1 MRILD
6 KYILKE
12 TIMTFIFGIC
22 AFSAVF
28 LGSGTLLRIAQ
39 YITQYGAS
47 FSAIVRLII
56 YSLPGIIVWT
66 FPMSMLLAA
75 LLTFGR
81 LSGNSEIIAMK
92 ACGVS
97 FKRLVTPVI
106 AFSLGVSIFS
116 IGFNEYVVPASNQAY
131 TDLVRYEIQG
141 NTSPES
147 QEHIII
153 KQIQDGN
160 IQRLVYARKYDAETG
175 NLDNLSIQEFEQ
187 GKMVRVENAEY
198 AKWSVDEWVMYNGVL
213 YDLSQPN
220 TERMMKFDS
229 QVLPINQ
236 TPKQIIKSQ
245 KKPDEMTIKELR
257 EQINIMKSQYV
268 DTKKLEIELYQR
280 FTVPMASLMFALIGA
295 PLGIQPNR
303 SSSSIGFGISII
315 IIFIY
320 YTLMTL
326 AGAIGQ
332 NSFIPPVIAVWI
344 PNIVTLIAGIYLI
357 RKESK

>member
-6 KYILKE
+6 KYILRE
-12 TIMTFIFGIC
+12 TIMTFIFGVC

-28 LGSGTLLRIAQ
+28 LGSGTLFRIAQ

-47 FSAIVRLII
+47 FSSIVRLVI
-56 YSLPGIIVWT
+56 YSLPGIVAWT
-66 FPMSMLLAA
+66 FPMSMLLAS

-97 FKRLVTPVI
+97 FVRLIRPVI
-106 AFSLGVSIFS
+106 TFAFGVSLFSVAFSEF
-116 IGFNEYVVPASNQAY
+116 VVPAANQAY
-131 TDLVRYEIQG
+131 SDLVRYEIQG

-147 QEHIII
+147 QEHVII

-160 IQRLVYARKYDAETG
+160 IQRLVYARRYDAETG
-175 NLDNLSIQEFEQ
+175 RLDSLSIQEFSN
-187 GKMVRVENAEY
+187 GRMVAVENAEY
-198 AKWSVDEWVMYNGVL
+198 AEWADNDWIMYNGVL
-213 YDLSQPN
+213 YDLSEADA
-220 TERMMKFDS
+220 ERMMKFDS
-229 QVLPINQ
+229 QTLPVNQ
-236 TPKQIIKSQ
+236 SPSQIIREQ
-245 KKPDEMTIKELR
+245 KKTEEMTIRELR
-257 EQINIMKSQYV
+257 EQIEIMKSQYV
-268 DTKKLEIELYQR
+268 DTRKIETELYQR
-280 FTVPMASLMFALIGA
+280 FTIPFASLVFTLIGA

-320 YTLMTL
+320 YTMMTL
-326 AGAIGQ
+326 SGAIGQ
-332 NSFIPPVIAVWI
+332 NSFIPPIVAVWI
-344 PNIVTLIAGIYLI
+344 PNLVVLLAGYYLI

>member
-1 MRILD
+1 
-6 KYILKE
+6 
-12 TIMTFIFGIC
+12 
-22 AFSAVF
+22 
-28 LGSGTLLRIAQ
+28 
-39 YITQYGAS
+39 
-47 FSAIVRLII
+47 
-56 YSLPGIIVWT
+56 
-66 FPMSMLLAA
+66 ML
-75 LLTFGR
+75 FR
-81 LSGNSEIIAMK
+81 S
-92 ACGVS
+92 
-97 FKRLVTPVI
+97 
-106 AFSLGVSIFS
+106 
-116 IGFNEYVVPASNQAY
+116 
-131 TDLVRYEIQG
+131 VRYEIQG

-280 FTVPMASLMFALIGA
+280 FKVPMASLMFALIGA
-295 PLGIQPNR
+295 PR
-303 SSSSIGFGISII
+303 SEERRVG
-315 IIFIY
+315 
-320 YTLMTL
+320 
-326 AGAIGQ
+326 
-332 NSFIPPVIAVWI
+332 
-344 PNIVTLIAGIYLI
+344 
-357 RKESK
+357 KECRSRWSPYH

>member
-131 TDLVRYEIQG
+131 ADLVRYEIQG

-245 KKPDEMTIKELR
+245 KKPDEMTIKEL
-257 EQINIMKSQYV
+257 NM
-268 DTKKLEIELYQR
+268 
-280 FTVPMASLMFALIGA
+280 
-295 PLGIQPNR
+295 
-303 SSSSIGFGISII
+303 
-315 IIFIY
+315 
-320 YTLMTL
+320 
-326 AGAIGQ
+326 
-332 NSFIPPVIAVWI
+332 
-344 PNIVTLIAGIYLI
+344 
-357 RKESK
+357 